1 MLGEPSKLSGLN
13 WLQGDG
19 LQLCDFAT
27 TARRKCS
34 PYTVLSEKLSQ
45 EVLLIAQHIH
55 YRPQL
60 LGFSS
65 CLAAC
70 PPWMDTFAI
79 LLSHCFRYIQHSLES
94 SLNSW
99 SRRTLKTLRLELVLR
114 NRLTTPQLCYY
125 GQEEK
130 TLSWPSIIRN
140 SCRRAFYLL
149 STSPSGVFT
158 IQPCCDTIHHFS

>member
-1 MLGEPSKLSGLN
+1 MLGEPSKPSGLN

-19 LQLCDFAT
+19 LQLHDFAT

-65 CLAAC
+65 CPAAC
-70 PPWMDTFAI
+70 PPWT
-79 LLSHCFRYIQHSLES
+79 HSLYSSATAFDTSNIPLEP

-158 IQPCCDTIHHFS
+158 IQPCCDTIHHFP

>member
-1 MLGEPSKLSGLN
+1 MLGEPSKPSGLN

-19 LQLCDFAT
+19 LQLRDFAT

-65 CLAAC
+65 CPAAC
-70 PPWMDTFAI
+70 PPWT
-79 LLSHCFRYIQHSLES
+79 HSLYS
-94 SLNSW
+94 SATAFDTSNIPWNRHLTAGVGEPSKPSGLNW
-99 SRRTLKTLRLELVLR
+99 F
-114 NRLTTPQLCYY
+114 
-125 GQEEK
+125 
-130 TLSWPSIIRN
+130 WPSIIRN
-140 SCRRAFYLL
+140 SCRRAFYLH

-158 IQPCCDTIHHFS
+158 IQPCCDTIHHFP

>member
-1 MLGEPSKLSGLN
+1 MLGEPSKPSGLN

-19 LQLCDFAT
+19 LQLRDFAT

-65 CLAAC
+65 CPAAC
-70 PPWMDTFAI
+70 PPWTHSPYSSATAFDTSNI
-79 LLSHCFRYIQHSLES
+79 PLEP

-99 SRRTLKTLRLELVLR
+99 RRRTLKALRPELVL
-114 NRLTTPQLCYY
+114 
-125 GQEEK
+125 
-130 TLSWPSIIRN
+130 LSN
-140 SCRRAFYLL
+140 
-149 STSPSGVFT
+149 SPSGVFT
-158 IQPCCDTIHHFS
+158 IQPCCDTIHRFP